1 MQEPASISKWSLPIA
16 IAPMGQVASQAP
28 QLRQSL
34 LITYAMEHTSSH
46 DISFYHLFSKLQC
59 YFLVIVGIFLLF
71 RKKLRKIFTEH
82 QNMNENLYPPAAD
95 GSITPQLEGA
105 ARSGSHPERISKS
118 SSTPKKGGTTHE

>member
-46 DISFYHLFSKLQC
+46 DTPILPSFLKKAILNSFHSGYILTVSKKT
-59 YFLVIVGIFLLF
+59 
-71 RKKLRKIFTEH
+71 KK
-82 QNMNENLYPPAAD
+82 NLTR
-95 GSITPQLEGA
+95 SIEL
-105 ARSGSHPERISKS
+105 
-118 SSTPKKGGTTHE
+118 